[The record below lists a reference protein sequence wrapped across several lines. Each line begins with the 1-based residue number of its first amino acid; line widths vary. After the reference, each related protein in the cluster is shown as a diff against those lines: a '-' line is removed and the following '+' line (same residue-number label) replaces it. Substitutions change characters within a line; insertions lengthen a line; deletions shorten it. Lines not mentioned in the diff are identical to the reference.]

1 MSHKLSVYC
10 ICKNEQRYLTSF
22 LNLMLSQLQPQDE
35 LIIVDTGSTDTSWD
49 TLCKYKEKD
58 SRLVIYQKEFIPWRF
73 DTARNYAQSK
83 IDINNCTLALSIDI
97 DEIFEDSNWRNDLD
111 DILNTHSDIDQI
123 FHEFIYDFFDVV
135 TENQNPYEEYINK
148 TCYTKPALIQKVGKF
163 HNPRCF
169 HWKYPIH
176 EILEENENTTPNIV
190 TTKKLKLI
198 HLQTRKKE
206 TRNSYFKMLED
217 AVKENPSDTRMQ
229 FLYAREFM
237 NMGKEHY
244 DRAIQEFKKYLVLS
258 EQECMDESEYDFS
271 GSKRDRGEACCYIAN
286 MLEHGGKSQ
295 EEVMNQ
301 YIYWRMRSL
310 GESPF
315 SRESWF
321 YAGIAFYRMGRKNL
335 AREAFMMCKTFDFD
349 TSFECDGLVWD
360 DEHLNKYLLSTV

>member
-35 LIIVDTGSTDTSWD
+35 LVIVDTGSTDTSWN
-49 TLCKYKEKD
+49 TLCEYKEKD
-58 SRLVIYQKEFIPWRF
+58 ARLSIYQKEFIPWKF
-73 DTARNYAQSK
+73 NVARNYAQSK
-83 IDINNCTLALSIDI
+83 IDIKNCTFALSIDI
-97 DEIFEDSNWRNDLD
+97 DEIFEDPNWRSELD
-111 DILNTHSDIDQI
+111 IILDTNPNINQI
-123 FHEFIYDFFDVV
+123 FNEFIYDFFDVAA
-135 TENQNPYEEYINK
+135 EDQNPYEEYLNK

-163 HNPRCF
+163 HDPRCF
-169 HWKYPIH
+169 HWKYSIH
-176 EILEENENTTPNIV
+176 EILEEDEGVIPNIIA
-190 TTKKLKLI
+190 TKKLKLI

-206 TRNSYFKMLED
+206 TRNTYFKMLED
-217 AVKENPSDTRMQ
+217 AVKEDPTDTRMQ

-237 NMGKEHY
+237 NMGKDHY

-258 EQECMDESEYDFS
+258 EQECMNESEYDFS
-271 GSKRDRGEACCYIAN
+271 GSRRDRGEACCYIAN
-286 MLEHGGKSQ
+286 MLEYGDKPQ

-301 YIYWRMRSL
+301 YVYWRMRSL

-360 DEHLNKYLLSTV
+360 DNHLNKYLLSTV

>member
-1 MSHKLSVYC
+1 MSYKLSVYC
-10 ICKNEQRYLTSF
+10 ICKNEQRYLASF

-58 SRLVIYQKEFIPWRF
+58 SRLVIYQKEFIPWKF
-73 DTARNYAQSK
+73 DVARNYAQSK
-83 IDINNCTLALSIDI
+83 IDIDNCTLALSIDI

-111 DILNTHSDIDQI
+111 DILNTYSDIDQI
-123 FHEFIYDFFDVV
+123 FHEFIYDFFDVAV
-135 TENQNPYEEYINK
+135 ENQNPYEEYTNK

-176 EILEENENTTPNIV
+176 EILEENENTTPNIT

-321 YAGIAFYRMGRKNL
+321 YAGIAF
-335 AREAFMMCKTFDFD
+335 
-349 TSFECDGLVWD
+349 
-360 DEHLNKYLLSTV
+360 